1 MNKNILIEAIIK
13 TLDTIPVAGFENS
26 QKMIGVF
33 NALQQLAEEGE
44 ENVDLPKSE

>member
-33 NALQQLAEEGE
+33 NALQQLKEGE